1 MLVSLHSARPII
13 VGLVR
18 DRPMRPG
25 FPVRIRA
32 SLKTI
37 VTNLRASGIVQGGI
51 PLWHGVASAESPGNR
66 C

>member
-1 MLVSLHSARPII
+1 MSLHAARPII
-13 VGLVR
+13 VGLVQ
-18 DRPMRPG
+18 DRLMRPG

-37 VTNLRASGIVQGGI
+37 VTNLRASGIVQSGI
-51 PLWHGVASAESPGNR
+51 PLCHGVASAESPRSR